1 MNKNF
6 QYFNNRDKYKG
17 ICIPRRGE
25 ILNYLIKEKFL
36 SEFSTDEEK
45 QQVLYNLGILQ
56 RLDSI
61 IEQINLKANIS
72 QLQDYVTLQYFL
84 EKIQELKPHDEK
96 AKGYY
101 SSIEQ
106 LLQEYPIGEK
116 GDWAIVNVSGDWYI
130 YRYDSVQGWVQSE
143 TYDNNIDLTNYVTQ
157 DILELYQSILVSGQ
171 NIKTINGESILGSGN
186 IEILADSEGLATKQ
200 DLELY
205 VSKEEL
211 YNIQNPLKLT
221 LSISSTLLEYTGN
234 PYTIRITAQAKKGNN
249 NVNADSY
256 QISFNSTT
264 AEFNGEYET
273 TISNKGIT
281 SFNVTCTL
289 GEETAAGRVQV
300 NLVLPTYIGFYNSS
314 NYSEVDITSF
324 TKRIKDSISMT
335 ETIENTVAGSY
346 LWIVTPLNLNSVAT
360 DPGFTYKVETTLAGS
375 INGIKYYRS
384 NSAIDVSNLTYY
396 IK

>member
-17 ICIPRRGE
+17 VCVPRREE

-36 SEFSTDEEK
+36 SEFSTDGEK

-56 RLDSI
+56 KLDDI
-61 IEQINLKANIS
+61 VEQINTKANIS

-96 AKGYY
+96 AKGYF
-101 SSIEQ
+101 SSVEQ
-106 LLQEYPIGEK
+106 LLQEYPRGER

-130 YRYDSVQGWVQSE
+130 YRYNNVQGWVQSE
-143 TYDNNIDLTNYVTQ
+143 TYDNSIDLTNYVTQ
-157 DILELYQSILVSGQ
+157 DILNYYQNILVSGQ

-186 IEILADSEGLATKQ
+186 IEILADPEIFATKQ
-200 DLELY
+200 DLDLY
-205 VSKEEL
+205 VSKEDL
-211 YNIQNPLKLT
+211 YNIQNPLQLT
-221 LSISSTLLEYTGN
+221 LSISNTLLEFTGD
-234 PYTIRITAQAKKGNN
+234 PYTVRINAQAKKGNN

-264 AEFNGEYET
+264 ETFNKIYDAQV
-273 TISNKGIT
+273 SNKGVT
-281 SFNVTCTL
+281 AFNVTCTL
-289 GEETAAGRVQV
+289 GEETATGRVQV
-300 NLVLPTYIGFYNSS
+300 NLVLPTYIGFYNTSDYNEVNISS
-314 NYSEVDITSF
+314 L
-324 TKRIKDSISMT
+324 TKKIKDSISMT
-335 ETIENTVAGSY
+335 ETIENTIAGSY
-346 LWIVTPLNLNSVAT
+346 LWIITPLNLNLVAT
-360 DPGFTYKVETTLAGS
+360 DPGFTYKVETILAGS
-375 INGIKYYRS
+375 KDGIKYYRS